1 MQLRRRH
8 PRQSGRGDGPL
19 LRETFAAEDGTSLR
33 WAKRDGSVLAALG
46 AGGARFDARVVLRGA
61 RRWHGSEDGRS
72 LGLAG
77 LTALGLVL
85 ESLVVEKQLFPGGK
99 DEIGAAVDAG
109 QYLVLKFH

>member
-1 MQLRRRH
+1 M
-8 PRQSGRGDGPL
+8 
-19 LRETFAAEDGTSLR
+19 REAFAAKDGTALR
-33 WAKRDGSVLAALG
+33 GAEGHGGVLAALG

-61 RRWHGSEDGRS
+61 RSWHGSEDGRS

-77 LTALGLVL
+77 LTPLGLVL
-85 ESLVVEKQLFPGGK
+85 ESFVVEKQLFPGGK